1 MKAPPSPQAWPARGG
16 RRPRARPAPRAAG
29 DWLVCVAN
37 TNVHTYEAAPVFT
50 LVERAALARL
60 AACVGPA
67 WASAH
72 DGLFVPGGS
81 IGTLYGA
88 ATSETVRRRATCAS
102 PRSRRSKSVLCLWRS
117 AAHRMAAC
125 VSPALDA
132 TLDGSPSMGTFT
144 TLSLGPQACT
154 WRAL

>member
-1 MKAPPSPQAWPARGG
+1 MTLVHWHSLYPRSTGVKAPPYPQAGPPSGG
-16 RRPRARPAPRAAG
+16 RRPRVRPAPRAAG

-60 AACVGPA
+60 AACVSPA
-67 WASAH
+67 WAAAH

-88 ATSETVRRRATCAS
+88 ARGQATCAHA
-102 PRSRRSKSVLCLWRS
+102 PRSRPGKSVLCLW
-117 AAHRMAAC
+117 H
-125 VSPALDA
+125 
-132 TLDGSPSMGTFT
+132 
-144 TLSLGPQACT
+144 
-154 WRAL
+154 